1 MLCGAVLLKPGCVA
15 HVPLAVG
22 FAAFFM
28 GILVSFG
35 GIKLRMVAV
44 LTSLRLS
51 LVKIAAIRSI
61 A

>member
-15 HVPLAVG
+15 HVPLAAG

-28 GILVSFG
+28 GIRFIRWNQITNGRGFDLF
-35 GIKLRMVAV
+35 A
-44 LTSLRLS
+44 LS